1 MKAGLRLSEMSR
13 RLVLPLFAG
22 IAVAFL
28 AAAAVPGD
36 TPRFDGEYG
45 LWVRFEGD
53 SVVVNWITTSI
64 VAGRVVA
71 GPAGEPLAVV
81 TTPAGYVHRAA
92 FLRPPAAD
100 VLIQYGGDDGTP
112 PGATHVILADPVRP
126 PVSFTGVDSLYVV
139 GDTHGAFEDLVAGLR
154 RAGLID
160 AQDRWS
166 GGRRHLVF
174 AGDLTDRGPDVIRLL
189 WFVYRL
195 EQEAARDG
203 GRVHLVLGNHEIMV
217 MLGDLRYVHPKETTI
232 ADYYGV
238 SYDRLFD
245 TRTSIL
251 GRWLVS
257 KPGMVRID
265 GAVIVHGGVAP
276 EYAALT
282 LPGFDATMAEYTAE
296 DLFHRWADTTYLPA
310 MDSATYVQREDFFWS
325 PRSVFWHREYV
336 QSDTAS
342 GQLDQALRY
351 LDARLLVVGHTSVPE
366 IQARYDGR
374 VIAAHTPRMG
384 AELLLLVRD
393 GEGHRRY
400 RVREGGPPEQF

>member
-1 MKAGLRLSEMSR
+1 MKAESRRSEMSR
-13 RLVLPLFAG
+13 RRLLPLFVGTA
-22 IAVAFL
+22 IAAV
-28 AAAAVPGD
+28 AAAAAPGD

-45 LWVRFEGD
+45 LWVRVEGD
-53 SVVVNWITTSI
+53 SVVVNWITTAI
-64 VAGRVVA
+64 VPGRLVA
-71 GPAGEPLAVV
+71 GPAEEPFATV

-92 FLRPPAAD
+92 FARTSDPA
-100 VLIQYGGDDGTP
+100 VLIRYGGDDGAR
-112 PGATHVILADPVRP
+112 PGATHLVLAEPTRP

-139 GDTHGAFEDLVAGLR
+139 GDTHGEFEALVGGLQ

-160 AQDRWS
+160 ADHRWS
-166 GGRRHLVF
+166 GGGKHLVF
-174 AGDLTDRGPDVIRLL
+174 AGDLTDRGADVIRLL

-217 MLGDLRYVHPKETTI
+217 LLGDLRYVHPKETTL

-245 TRTSIL
+245 TRESIL
-251 GRWLVS
+251 GRWLAS

-265 GAVIVHGGVAP
+265 GVVIVHGGVAP
-276 EYAALT
+276 EYAAMT
-282 LPGFDATMAEYTAE
+282 LPGFDAIMAEYTAE
-296 DLFHRWADTTYLPA
+296 DLFHRWADTTFLPV
-310 MDSATYVQREDFFWS
+310 MDSATYMQREDFFWS

-393 GEGHRRY
+393 GDGHRRY
-400 RVREGGPPEQF
+400 RVREGGPPQQF